1 MFSRFARPS
10 SINTVVTR
18 SAIFLFCSELRP
30 STQVICTCGMIPLLE
45 KTSLAPALQDSQAFY
60 LPLCLPQ
67 IPVRPVLELASHAH
81 GDSSPDRGPA
91 GGPPDRGAPRRAG
104 NVPEAHPRSRD

>member
-10 SINTVVTR
+10 SISTAVTR

-30 STQVICTCGMIPLLE
+30 STQVICTCGMISLLE
-45 KTSLAPALQDSQAFY
+45 ETSLVPALQNTHAFY

-67 IPVRPVLELASHAH
+67 SPVRHVLELASHAH

-91 GGPPDRGAPRRAG
+91 GGPPDRGPARRAG
-104 NVPEAHPRSRD
+104 NVSEAHPRSRD